1 MIRRLSQWI
10 GALAIG
16 AMIFLGTYWVTQSGA
31 IHQLLGIEDHT
42 EAIDDMT
49 KTPVDGYSGAKK
61 EPMPQSLSDDGTEA
75 EPTDNEDVP
84 LDESAEEETEEE
96 AEETT
101 NGTETESGPKQ
112 AEETNE
118 ATDSSDTE
126 NKADTRT
133 YYY

>member
-16 AMIFLGTYWVTQSGA
+16 AMIFLGTYWVTQSDA
-31 IHQLLGIEDHT
+31 IHQLLGIEDQT
-42 EAIDDMT
+42 ETIDDMT

-84 LDESAEEETEEE
+84 LDESAEEE

-101 NGTETESGPKQ
+101 NGTETESDPKQ
-112 AEETNE
+112 AEEANE
-118 ATDSSDTE
+118 VTDSSDTE
-126 NKADTRT
+126 NKEDTRT